1 MEATKNREISNKHKK
16 RIKRIEVLKWTARE
30 EWEKWFYTTRILQW
44 DKLMEK
50 INELIDMVNSLLP
63 APKSDD

>member
-30 EWEKWFYTTRILQW
+30 E
-44 DKLMEK
+44 
-50 INELIDMVNSLLP
+50 
-63 APKSDD
+63 